1 MQGGSSE
8 SKKEE
13 NDNDIAGNNS
23 SSKQPYK
30 KRKKELAESLFLDK
44 KLKAIFNHKQQ
55 QKQTESFVE
64 NNIKVET
71 SASSAVA
78 SEAVSPPVG
87 NSDNYQQHQQ
97 NQQPLSTAVVLEDHR
112 GPQIHPQFYQL
123 YQAGHM
129 MATSAMASSSAS
141 EYSTAGGG
149 QTRPSFRPFPDLSS
163 ATSNHTNY

>member
-55 QKQTESFVE
+55 QQTESLVE

-71 SASSAVA
+71 LASSAVA

-163 ATSNHTNY
+163 STSNHTNY

>member
-55 QKQTESFVE
+55 QQTESLVE

-71 SASSAVA
+71 LASSAVA

-112 GPQIHPQFYQL
+112 GPQIHPQF
-123 YQAGHM
+123 
-129 MATSAMASSSAS
+129 
-141 EYSTAGGG
+141 
-149 QTRPSFRPFPDLSS
+149 
-163 ATSNHTNY
+163 

>member
-30 KRKKELAESLFLDK
+30 KRKKELAESLFLDN

-55 QKQTESFVE
+55 QETESLVE

-71 SASSAVA
+71 LASSAV
-78 SEAVSPPVG
+78 
-87 NSDNYQQHQQ
+87 
-97 NQQPLSTAVVLEDHR
+97 
-112 GPQIHPQFYQL
+112 
-123 YQAGHM
+123 
-129 MATSAMASSSAS
+129 TSVAPEVAKSVK
-141 EYSTAGGG
+141 
-149 QTRPSFRPFPDLSS
+149 L
-163 ATSNHTNY
+163 